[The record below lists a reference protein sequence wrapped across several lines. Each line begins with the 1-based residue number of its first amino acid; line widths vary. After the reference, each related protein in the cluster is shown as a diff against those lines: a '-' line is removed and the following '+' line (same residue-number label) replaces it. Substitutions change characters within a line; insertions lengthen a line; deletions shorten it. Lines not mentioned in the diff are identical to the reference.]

1 MNRITIASISPM
13 SHQINRTYGTFPLRG
28 IVPGTQFFHATA
40 EREQFSRECAIGQ
53 EFVVLEIA
61 DQTDHKRVVLEDMK
75 VELIPVSIPAQVVAD
90 DFLRT
95 ERVCFEPGNEGE
107 HEGIFQ
113 CAGDTP
119 GEGELIAAR
128 AARRA
133 FLVKAVQHGDGIFGR
148 LGARGIEQVP
158 DFCKRAVVELKEKR
172 DWVYQEGAEKVQCEG
187 CGERVLM
194 LDDGSKPAICGKCGA
209 VLDREKALR
218 LGLVQAE
225 PVKSEPETVEVGKK
239 HR

>member
-61 DQTDHKRVVLEDMK
+61 DQTDHKRIVAEDLK
-75 VELIPVSIPAQVVAD
+75 IELIPVSIPAQVVAD

-128 AARRA
+128 SARRA

-148 LGARGIEQVP
+148 VGARGIEQIP
-158 DFCKRAVVELKEKR
+158 DFCKRAVEELGEQR
-172 DWVYQEGAEKVQCEG
+172 DWVFQGAAPKVQCEG
-187 CGERVLM
+187 CGDRVRL
-194 LDDGSKPAICGKCGA
+194 LDNGTPPAACPKCGA
-209 VLDREKALR
+209 IMDREKAVK
-218 LGLVQAE
+218 LGLLPPTAPADVVDEAE
-225 PVKSEPETVEVGKK
+225 KK
-239 HR
+239 RR